1 MAIRDWREKRVRKF
15 ARDLSTRP
23 KRYPAWQTAIQP
35 PKDSPMDLVDTESS
49 EEHPFVELEKKR
61 GQGTRYSQVVGLEG
75 DGVGG
80 DQAWA
85 DRTRSAHVSKAP
97 WHLSNSLPYFHL
109 SGPEITTGLGSERQL
124 HYNSLVDDSEHTR
137 PPIAQYMLSASPF
150 GITFDDD
157 DWIAPPHAPRSYQT
171 ASVGSW
177 GVTSIGRGF
186 DWAAQADLP
195 ILQET
200 PTHPTAEPVDLR
212 QTETERSA
220 TLGRKHHHIFLDRSP
235 AIKTKPILM
244 TSTSPQTLPQAICR
258 PITPSI
264 QPLTRSPTSP
274 RPRRRSSQ
282 QRVSL
287 IAGRV
292 SIAPIDP
299 PSPTPMLTENLR
311 RTPSSGSI
319 LSIASTRPPS
329 PSETQHFLGGRNISE
344 YLIEREI
351 GRGAY
356 GLVKRAREFLP
367 DGSLGV
373 SIPVSDLLS
382 DIFHNMS
389 CIAPVGY

>member
-1 MAIRDWREKRVRKF
+1 
-15 ARDLSTRP
+15 
-23 KRYPAWQTAIQP
+23 
-35 PKDSPMDLVDTESS
+35 
-49 EEHPFVELEKKR
+49 
-61 GQGTRYSQVVGLEG
+61 
-75 DGVGG
+75 
-80 DQAWA
+80 
-85 DRTRSAHVSKAP
+85 
-97 WHLSNSLPYFHL
+97 
-109 SGPEITTGLGSERQL
+109 
-124 HYNSLVDDSEHTR
+124 
-137 PPIAQYMLSASPF
+137 MLSASPI

-157 DWIAPPHAPRSYQT
+157 DWIAPPHAPIYRT

-186 DWAAQADLP
+186 DWAAQVDLP
-195 ILQET
+195 TVQET
-200 PTHPTAEPVDLR
+200 PTQPNTEPADLR
-212 QTETERSA
+212 QTEVERSPA
-220 TLGRKHHHIFLDRSP
+220 LGRIHNHIYLDRSP
-235 AIKTKPILM
+235 VLKTKPILM
-244 TSTSPQTLPQAICR
+244 TSTSPQILPQAICR

-264 QPLTRSPTSP
+264 QPVARSPSSP

-319 LSIASTRPPS
+319 LSITSTRPPS

-356 GLVKRAREFLP
+356 GLVKRAREFLA

-382 DIFHNMS
+382 DIFYNNDLHSPRWLSNRLS
-389 CIAPVGY
+389 SLASWRIAGKSIPSTVQSQSKYM

>member
-1 MAIRDWREKRVRKF
+1 
-15 ARDLSTRP
+15 
-23 KRYPAWQTAIQP
+23 
-35 PKDSPMDLVDTESS
+35 MD
-49 EEHPFVELEKKR
+49 
-61 GQGTRYSQVVGLEG
+61 
-75 DGVGG
+75 
-80 DQAWA
+80 
-85 DRTRSAHVSKAP
+85 
-97 WHLSNSLPYFHL
+97 N
-109 SGPEITTGLGSERQL
+109 
-124 HYNSLVDDSEHTR
+124 SEHTR
-137 PPIAQYMLSASPF
+137 PPIAQYMLSASPV

-171 ASVGSW
+171 ASLGSW

-195 ILQET
+195 KVQET
-200 PTHPTAEPVDLR
+200 PTPPAAEPVDLR
-212 QTETERSA
+212 QTEAERSA
-220 TLGRKHHHIFLDRSP
+220 TLGRKHQIFLDRTP
-235 AIKTKPILM
+235 VLKTKPILM

-264 QPLTRSPTSP
+264 QPLACSPSSP

-319 LSIASTRPPS
+319 LSITSTRPPS

-356 GLVKRAREFLP
+356 GLVKRAREFLL

-373 SIPVSDLLS
+373 SIPVSVLLS
-382 DIFHNMS
+382 DIFYNMP
-389 CIAPVGY
+389 CVAPVGY

>member
-1 MAIRDWREKRVRKF
+1 M
-15 ARDLSTRP
+15 LST
-23 KRYPAWQTAIQP
+23 
-35 PKDSPMDLVDTESS
+35 SP
-49 EEHPFVELEKKR
+49 
-61 GQGTRYSQVVGLEG
+61 
-75 DGVGG
+75 
-80 DQAWA
+80 
-85 DRTRSAHVSKAP
+85 
-97 WHLSNSLPYFHL
+97 
-109 SGPEITTGLGSERQL
+109 I
-124 HYNSLVDDSEHTR
+124 
-137 PPIAQYMLSASPF
+137 

-157 DWIAPPHAPRSYQT
+157 DWIAPPHSPRLY
-171 ASVGSW
+171 ASTVGSW

-186 DWAAQADLP
+186 DWAVQADLP
-195 ILQET
+195 TVQET
-200 PTHPTAEPVDLR
+200 PTQPAAELVDLR
-212 QTETERSA
+212 QTETEKSA
-220 TLGRKHHHIFLDRSP
+220 TLGRKHHIFLDTSP
-235 AIKTKPILM
+235 ALKTKPILM
-244 TSTSPQTLPQAICR
+244 TSTPPQTLPQAICR

-264 QPLTRSPTSP
+264 QPLARSPSMP

-373 SIPVSDLLS
+373 SIPVSVLLS
-382 DIFHNMS
+382 GIFHNMS